1 MEFFQLAA
9 LFCRVQQLSAKTPSV
24 GFPCMILVRRE
35 TQTILVLLELCS
47 YFLFLFSSVVK
58 IFSQWPYLFL
68 SLHLSLFLVFVSF
81 VEKSLVSFA
90 WGSRP
95 GVDGVGAQHLQVDG
109 VGQVGVLRPGAPTTT
124 P

>member
-1 MEFFQLAA
+1 MYDSWSSAGNPDHIGAIGTLL
-9 LFCRVQQLSAKTPSV
+9 LF
-24 GFPCMILVRRE
+24 I
-35 TQTILVLLELCS
+35 I
-47 YFLFLFSSVVK
+47 LFSSVK
-58 IFSQWPYLFL
+58 RFSRWPYLFL

-95 GVDGVGAQHLQVDG
+95 GVDGVGAQHLQIDG